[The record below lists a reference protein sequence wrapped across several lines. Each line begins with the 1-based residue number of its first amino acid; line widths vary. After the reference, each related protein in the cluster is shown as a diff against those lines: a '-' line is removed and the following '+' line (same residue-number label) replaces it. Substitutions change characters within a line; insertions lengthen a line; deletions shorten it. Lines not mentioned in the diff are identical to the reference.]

1 MLPHVLLHMNNTI
14 LALVVIILIAVGT
27 TAYAYA
33 EESTVQVPFI
43 SHGQSCTFDEIAVE
57 YHCVWQGVRDVF
69 TIEDLKEYKSILSE
83 QTYDREL
90 ARLTEEALAEIAI
103 EQEKLTPLE
112 LKIQKLGDKL
122 DRGVADTE
130 DSVLYHLLKQL
141 DTCTQG
147 MDKTTAV
154 FQSPREITMSSF
166 DKWTYNH
173 IEYKGEIGYIVK
185 AIEECRAQT
194 TLLSVVG
201 AGYQNML
208 TGDDDYQFSL
218 QDKFTSDIQAVNY
231 DSLLAT
237 SNAVNSSLICDS
249 NQHSQQYKEQFGCEV
264 LYDGKTT
271 EQIRLE
277 NELRFGIN
285 GMINYQSQVLD
296 DFTEFK
302 ETYGNYHATA
312 EDRKAQELI
321 SEPIARAMIESNA
334 FYQNSLED

>member
-1 MLPHVLLHMNNTI
+1 MNTTI

-27 TAYAYA
+27 TVYAYA

-69 TIEDLKEYKSILSE
+69 TIEDLKEFKSILSE

-277 NELRFGIN
+277 NELRFGTD

-321 SEPIARAMIESNA
+321 SEPIVRAMIESNA

>member
-249 NQHSQQYKEQFGCEV
+249 NQHSQQYKEQFGCEI

>member
-69 TIEDLKEYKSILSE
+69 TIEDLKEFKSILSE

-277 NELRFGIN
+277 NELRFGTD

-312 EDRKAQELI
+312 DDKKAQELI

>member
-27 TAYAYA
+27 TVYAYA

-90 ARLTEEALAEIAI
+90 ARLTEDALAEIAI

-208 TGDDDYQFSL
+208 TGEDDYQFSL

>member
-1 MLPHVLLHMNNTI
+1 MLPHVLIHMNNTI

-33 EESTVQVPFI
+33 EESIVQVPFT

-57 YHCVWQGVRDVF
+57 YQCVWQGVRDVF

-90 ARLTEEALAEIAI
+90 ARLTEEALAEIEV
-103 EQEKLTPLE
+103 EQARLTPLE

-122 DRGVADTE
+122 DRGVADTN

-154 FQSPREITMSSF
+154 FQAPREITMSSF

-201 AGYQNML
+201 ASYQNML

-218 QDKFTSDIQAVNY
+218 QDKFTPDIQAVPFDKYTGTTMDINR
-231 DSLLAT
+231 SA
-237 SNAVNSSLICDS
+237 ICDN
-249 NQHSQQYKEQFGCEV
+249 NQFADTQKMQFGCEV
-264 LYDGKTT
+264 LYDGKTVA
-271 EQIRLE
+271 EIERENQIR
-277 NELRFGIN
+277 FGTD
-285 GMINYQSQVLD
+285 GKINYQSQVLD
-296 DFTEFK
+296 DFTDFK
-302 ETYGNYHATA
+302 ETYGNYHATT
-312 EDRKAQELI
+312 EDKKAQELI

>member
-90 ARLTEEALAEIAI
+90 ARLTEDALAEIAI

-249 NQHSQQYKEQFGCEV
+249 NQHSQQYKEQFGCEI

-277 NELRFGIN
+277 NELRFGTN

-321 SEPIARAMIESNA
+321 AEPIVKEMIESNA

>member
-277 NELRFGIN
+277 NELRFGTN

>member
-69 TIEDLKEYKSILSE
+69 TIEDLKEFKSILSE

-90 ARLTEEALAEIAI
+90 ARLTEEALAEITI

-208 TGDDDYQFSL
+208 TGEDDYQFSL
-218 QDKFTSDIQAVNY
+218 QDKFTPDIQAVNY

-277 NELRFGIN
+277 NELRFGTD

-321 SEPIARAMIESNA
+321 SEPIVRAMIESNA

>member
-1 MLPHVLLHMNNTI
+1 MNTTI

-27 TAYAYA
+27 TVYAYA

-69 TIEDLKEYKSILSE
+69 TIEDLKEFKSILSE

-90 ARLTEEALAEIAI
+90 ARLTEEALAEITI

-208 TGDDDYQFSL
+208 TGEDDYQFSL
-218 QDKFTSDIQAVNY
+218 QDKFTPDIQAVNY

-237 SNAVNSSLICDS
+237 SNAVNSNLICDS

-277 NELRFGIN
+277 NELRFGTN

>member
-208 TGDDDYQFSL
+208 TGEDDYQFSL